1 MSIFGAMITAV
12 TGLNAQSYALEN
24 ISDNIANSQTTGYKR
39 VDTSFEDMVP
49 DYPVR
54 TQVGGSVLAFSQG
67 TNSLTGNITSSG
79 VGTNFALNGQGFAMV
94 RDASNLAG
102 GTPSFSARN
111 LYTRRGD
118 FAVDKNGY
126 LVNGAGKY
134 LVGYSANSSGVIST
148 GTPDIVKVSFAPVDA
163 SATSTLAYS
172 ANVPAYPLTQ
182 NANTT
187 VANSEL
193 WGGGAITTPPA
204 TVTPAGTA
212 PADSA
217 TFANNSIAGQ
227 TVTMY
232 DSLGNQVNVEFRW
245 AKINSVSNGGTD
257 TWGLYYNSTP
267 GTTAATSTWTN
278 VGGAFTFNSTG
289 KLTSAT
295 TATPTIAVGGNT
307 VGPVAID
314 FSQMTQ
320 FADGSGQVKPN
331 QIVQNGYTAGK
342 LDSVS
347 IGDDGRILATYT
359 NGQSKAV
366 GQVAIAQ
373 FNAVNA
379 LKRDSG
385 GVFEETL
392 ESGQPLLSYN
402 GSTLISGS
410 LEGSNTD
417 IASEFSKMIVTQQ
430 AYSANTRVITTSQ
443 QMLQD
448 AINIIR

>member
-54 TQVGGSVLAFSQG
+54 TQVGGSVIAFSQG
-67 TNSLTGNITSSG
+67 TNTLTGTITSSG
-79 VGTNFALNGQGFAMV
+79 VGTNFAINGQGFAVV

-102 GTPSFSARN
+102 GTPTFSARD

-118 FAVDKNGY
+118 FQLDKNGF

-134 LVGYSANSSGVIST
+134 LVGYAASATGQIST
-148 GTPDIVKVSFAPVDA
+148 GTPDVVKVSFAPVDA
-163 SATSTLAYS
+163 QATSTLAYS
-172 ANVPAYPLTQ
+172 ANIPAYPLTQ
-182 NANTT
+182 NSNTT

-193 WGGGAITTPPA
+193 WGGGTITTPPA
-204 TVTPAGTA
+204 TITTGGTA

-217 TFANNSIAGQ
+217 TFAANSIAGQ

-245 AKINSVSNGGTD
+245 AKINSVSNGATD
-257 TWGLYYNSTP
+257 TWALYYNSTP

-278 VGGAFTFNSTG
+278 IGGAFTFNSTG
-289 KLTSAT
+289 KLTSAA
-295 TATPTIAVGGNT
+295 TASPAIAVGGRT
-307 VGPVAID
+307 VGTVAID
-314 FSQMTQ
+314 FTQLTQ
-320 FADGSGQVKPN
+320 FADGSGQVKAN

-342 LDSVS
+342 LDSVA
-347 IGDDGRILATYT
+347 IGDDGRIMATYT
-359 NGQSKAV
+359 NGQTKAI
-366 GQVAIAQ
+366 GQVALAQ

-385 GVFEETL
+385 GVFSETL
-392 ESGQPLLSYN
+392 ESGQPILSYN
-402 GSTLISGS
+402 GSSLISGS